1 MQLLGV
7 TGFLNSIAISAESD
21 ELVFKTGS
29 SSSLGHDFTKT
40 VANESFAE
48 VTNLVS

>member
-29 SSSLGHDFTKT
+29 WSSLGHNFTKT
-40 VANESFAE
+40 VVIQSF
-48 VTNLVS
+48 